1 MGSQRWRILL
11 DWRPA
16 SVAEQRCAVIRGSS
30 KQELHLARFRYPPAM
45 PYCFRMLLE
54 SLSTIKQPEESNQ
67 SDSWT
72 PGQPNS
78 VDRHCSLKGA
88 TNTARSFS
96 IPFTPNQC
104 VYSTNFLTGAMNISN
119 RGYPDAAAYAG
130 EVPFVSKDSPGGLKG
145 TSVAC
150 PIFAGVVSL
159 LNDLR
164 CHSP

>member
-1 MGSQRWRILL
+1 MADSPGLAPSQRGRAALCSHMWIKQARTPFGLIQVSPCRAILL
-11 DWRPA
+11 PP
-16 SVAEQRCAVIRGSS
+16 VARVPEHNKTTRR
-30 KQELHLARFRYPPAM
+30 
-45 PYCFRMLLE
+45 
-54 SLSTIKQPEESNQ
+54 KQPVRQLNT
-67 SDSWT
+67 WT
-72 PGQPNS
+72 TEQY
-78 VDRHCSLKGA
+78 RHALSLKGA

-96 IPFTPNQC
+96 IPFMPNQC